1 MCIASQKVSQES
13 SQLESDE
20 TSETGESLDE
30 SPLGWLKVGGEN
42 ILKIYSEEFSCGNFF
57 CTLVL
62 RFMVKGGVDPR

>member
-1 MCIASQKVSQES
+1 MCRASQKVSQES
-13 SQLESDE
+13 SQLESD
-20 TSETGESLDE
+20 ETGESLDE

-42 ILKIYSEEFSCGNFF
+42 ILKIYSEEFCCGNFF